1 MMMIMTTTRM
11 MMMMMMMMINNG
23 IKIKLERNLPY
34 LYPQLWNFIF
44 HMDIRR
50 TAFSI
55 PGL

>member
-1 MMMIMTTTRM
+1 MMMMTTR

-55 PGL
+55 PKL

>member
-1 MMMIMTTTRM
+1 MMMMMMMTR
-11 MMMMMMMMINNG
+11 MMMMMMMINNG
-23 IKIKLERNLPY
+23 IKIKLERNFPY